1 MIQRPYVTSIV
12 FWLFDNSFPLNSLLG
27 LLSGWK
33 ILVPQVMTMLL
44 QALRQGSILSRIR
57 RYIKHA
63 SIEAIQIASWKI
75 WMIFDITT
83 DWIWGLGIQYIHPK
97 INSESMMLDFSE
109 TLPFFFLRQS
119 FLPRMVEKL
128 TSTQLE
134 LRIAAWL
141 RKLHFDAWIVMCNPL
156 KIS

>member
-83 DWIWGLGIQYIHPK
+83 GSGAWGYNIFTQK
-97 INSESMMLDFSE
+97 S
-109 TLPFFFLRQS
+109 TLSL
-119 FLPRMVEKL
+119 
-128 TSTQLE
+128 
-134 LRIAAWL
+134 
-141 RKLHFDAWIVMCNPL
+141 
-156 KIS
+156 